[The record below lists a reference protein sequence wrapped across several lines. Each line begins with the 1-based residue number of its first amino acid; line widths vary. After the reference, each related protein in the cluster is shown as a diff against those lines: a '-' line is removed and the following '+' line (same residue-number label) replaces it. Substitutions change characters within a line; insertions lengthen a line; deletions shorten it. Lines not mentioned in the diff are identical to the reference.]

1 MLRSL
6 GLPNIYCELC
16 NKALA
21 TMDSVKAHKLT
32 VHAKICVCS
41 FCGKPYKN
49 KYILKTHTNSVH
61 KGKKVIDDSSDVKT
75 NQFENDDEKKTEN
88 SQPLFELKYVQTKE
102 VRNNTA
108 TIRESNSPTKYSVDL
123 VDNVAVSYDICH
135 ESFENMDELDTYIEK
150 GHKVAKE
157 ELEEKNSQKTSQH
170 MKRVH
175 KGLKKFHISSTHRS
189 NDSMGNDFYRNGHA
203 NTDDF
208 VTKGLNK
215 LVKRGIVIPILKFKD
230 NELDTCIKCM
240 KKFKFKRN
248 FQIHNKSICGQE
260 KRVHEG
266 VKAERIYKCTQCDK
280 NYTQSQN
287 LKAHIK
293 FVHQK
298 LKEYSCKLCNKN
310 YTQSHSLKNHIKSVH
325 QGLKKYSS
333 TLCEKSYTQSPVLK
347 THIKRVHEGIK
358 AERVFKCA
366 TCDKSYTQS
375 HSLKIHI
382 AKLGHEAQSNRFR
395 PQNEGIPNEA
405 NFSCNLCNGEFVRKK
420 TFLLHMKS
428 VHEGV
433 KMESNIQSSS
443 TESTANRVKKIRC
456 KLCDK
461 TYTQSCKLKSHLKR
475 VHEGQH
481 IYKKTI
487 HKSKLKSDKHNLI
500 SRELMNLSPD
510 DENNPD
516 SNIIEV
522 EKESDQD
529 PDITLDE
536 TLSGLSNDDIQILSQ
551 HESESHIRI
560 AQNVHEGEIVVS
572 ENIDRNLVHEDMKTE
587 TNNELIST
595 SDESTLTSHNNVKID
610 HEDKFQ
616 GSCQYCG
623 WSGANSDLMLVI
635 HTKNFHQE
643 EIDLDKAFEAEV
655 KAGLVEPLDC

>member
-1 MLRSL
+1 MMIYDDLKNFKCDPCGKFYKGKRSL
-6 GLPNIYCELC
+6 FEHNKWVHGEQKMYTCNACGKSYKRRNSLYFHEKSVHEGLHNFYCELC

-61 KGKKVIDDSSDVKT
+61 KGKNVIDDSSDVKI

-102 VRNNTA
+102 AKNNT
-108 TIRESNSPTKYSVDL
+108 TSIRESNSPTKHSGDL
-123 VDNVAVSYDICH
+123 VDNVAVPYDICN
-135 ESFENMDELDTYIEK
+135 ESFENMDELNKNIEK

-157 ELEEKNSQKTSQH
+157 ELEEKNPQKKSQH

-175 KGLKKFHISSTHRS
+175 KGLKKFHISSTHR

-208 VTKGLNK
+208 VTKGLKK
-215 LVKRGIVIPILKFKD
+215 LVKRGVVIPILKFKD
-230 NELDTCIKCM
+230 NELDTCIKCK

-248 FQIHNKSICGQE
+248 FQIHNKFICGQE

-266 VKAERIYKCTQCDK
+266 VKAERIYKCTQCEKSYTHSHKLKTHIERVHKEVKAKRVFKCEDQGLC
-280 NYTQSQN
+280 TQSFTKAHN

-293 FVHQK
+293 
-298 LKEYSCKLCNKN
+298 
-310 YTQSHSLKNHIKSVH
+310 IVH
-325 QGLKKYSS
+325 QGLKKYS
-333 TLCEKSYTQSPVLK
+333 
-347 THIKRVHEGIK
+347 
-358 AERVFKCA
+358 
-366 TCDKSYTQS
+366 
-375 HSLKIHI
+375 
-382 AKLGHEAQSNRFR
+382 
-395 PQNEGIPNEA
+395 
-405 NFSCNLCNGEFVRKK
+405 
-420 TFLLHMKS
+420 
-428 VHEGV
+428 
-433 KMESNIQSSS
+433 
-443 TESTANRVKKIRC
+443 C
-456 KLCDK
+456 KLCAKTFPFPHTLRAHIKIVHGRVKEYSSTLRDK
-461 TYTQSCKLKSHLKR
+461 NQ
-475 VHEGQH
+475 
-481 IYKKTI
+481 
-487 HKSKLKSDKHNLI
+487 
-500 SRELMNLSPD
+500 
-510 DENNPD
+510 
-516 SNIIEV
+516 
-522 EKESDQD
+522 QD

-536 TLSGLSNDDIQILSQ
+536 TPSGLSNEDIQISSQ
-551 HESESHIRI
+551 HESKSHI
-560 AQNVHEGEIVVS
+560 QNYQDVHEGKIVVS

-587 TNNELIST
+587 TNHELIST
-595 SDESTLTSHNNVKID
+595 SDELMTSSHNNVKID

-623 WSGANSDLMLVI
+623 WSGANSELMLVI